1 MPSYRGY
8 ACVIESIL
16 MSCGGHAFVLRQA
29 IIDFSTRV
37 PALWRRLDFPTRVML
52 REKRISDF
60 LI

>member
-1 MPSYRGY
+1 M
-8 ACVIESIL
+8 IESIL
-16 MSCGGHAFVLRQA
+16 MSCGGHAFVLRRA